1 MNADRE
7 PQNWLLHHKNDKQYI
22 AVTAGRTGPAP
33 NRRQNMFNL

>member
-22 AVTAGRTGPAP
+22 AVSAGPHRTGTKPAA
-33 NRRQNMFNL
+33 NMFSL